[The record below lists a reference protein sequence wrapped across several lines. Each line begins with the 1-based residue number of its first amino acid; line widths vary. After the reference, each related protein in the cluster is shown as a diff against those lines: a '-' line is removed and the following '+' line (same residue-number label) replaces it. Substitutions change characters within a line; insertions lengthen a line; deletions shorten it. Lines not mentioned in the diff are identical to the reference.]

1 MPRNLVFT
9 LSPLL
14 LFLPGPTLAAPPGG
28 AEEPGGGASELPR
41 GRVIERLALAEEPEQ
56 EYALYVPSGYTAERP
71 PPVLYLLDP
80 RGRALAPMERFRPAA
95 EELGW
100 VLASSWS
107 SASDGPFE
115 PNLAAMRAMWRDT
128 HARLALAEGR
138 TYAAG
143 FSGTAR
149 AAVLMGQMVPGSL
162 AGVVAVGAG
171 FPEAEL
177 PEEAP
182 PFLHFAAVGTTDFN
196 YLEVLDLEERLREL
210 GARHRVELF
219 DGGHEWLPPE
229 VARRALLWL
238 EVRRLREEG
247 GAETGDGAPGPEPGD
262 PEDHGTA
269 GTLGESFWEEETA
282 RAEAFREAGDVW
294 RAYRVYRAAAESFA
308 GLRDVTAA
316 REAAEA
322 LEASPAFREERELRR
337 RLREEETRA
346 LKQSERILA
355 EAVARAEQAGEGFH
369 PGRTARR
376 LGLDRWLE
384 RAGTDGVEGEMAR
397 RVVAT
402 LRTQT
407 AFYLP
412 RQARAQGKEE
422 RAAFF
427 EALAARLRGERGP
440 GGP

>member
-1 MPRNLVFT
+1 MTRKLVLA

-14 LFLPGPTLAAPPGG
+14 LCLPGPTGAAPTGR
-28 AEEPGGGASELPR
+28 AEASDGTAPELPR
-41 GRVIERLALAEEPEQ
+41 GKVVERLAVAEDPEQ

-80 RGRALAPMERFRPAA
+80 RGRALAPMERFRDAA
-95 EELGW
+95 EGLGW
-100 VLASSWS
+100 VVASSWT

-128 HARLALAEGR
+128 HARLALDPDR

-149 AAVLMGQMVPGSL
+149 AAVLLGQMVPGSL

-196 YLEVLDLEERLREL
+196 YLEVLELEERLREL
-210 GARHRVELF
+210 GARHRVEVF

-229 VARRALLWL
+229 AARRALLWL
-238 EVRRLREEG
+238 ELRWLREEG
-247 GAETGDGAPGPEPGD
+247 EAEIGDGAPVPEPGG
-262 PEDHGTA
+262 PNDHRTA
-269 GTLGESFWEEETA
+269 GTLEERFWNEETD
-282 RAEAFREAGDVW
+282 RAEAFREAGDLW
-294 RAYRVYRAAAESFA
+294 RAHRVYRTAVEDFA
-308 GLRDVTAA
+308 GLRDVTTA
-316 REAAEA
+316 REVVETI
-322 LEASPAFREERELRR
+322 EASSAFREERELRS

-346 LKQSERILA
+346 LKQAERVLA

-384 RAGTDGVEGEMAR
+384 RAGAEGLEGRMAR

-402 LRTQT
+402 LRNQT

-427 EALAARLRGERGP
+427 EALAARLRLGTEQ
-440 GGP
+440 GGQ